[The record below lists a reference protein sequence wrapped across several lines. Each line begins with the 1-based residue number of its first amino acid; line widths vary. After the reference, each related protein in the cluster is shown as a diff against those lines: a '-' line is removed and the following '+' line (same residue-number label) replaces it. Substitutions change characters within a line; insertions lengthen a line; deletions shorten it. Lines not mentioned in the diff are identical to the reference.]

1 MAEERFYPLT
11 PTDLR
16 LKKDLGHDTTGNE
29 YTAHTKLDDLKT
41 VTDAT
46 LNDTADMQPKLGL
59 PDTGTISGDIAII
72 DANVDSIKVTVE
84 DTNTEIHD
92 GTSGLAVLRAREDII
107 EGKIDTVDGK
117 VDIIDTNVDDIES
130 RLGTPTSGTVATHVE
145 NIETLIGAPTYGDVS
160 ADIAN
165 IESKVSQIQNN
176 TRTTIAYAGEMEIPE
191 TGSKY
196 YKISL
201 NNYDT
206 SGNMEDPDSAPTV
219 AVINTDSGSSLNPK
233 LGEWDGS
240 TFTAGTTMT
249 KDSDG
254 RYHIFYQVSSTD
266 NQIQV
271 MFTFTIIE
279 NAVTRLLDRTAK
291 VVDEVHNYFTT
302 TDRTTI
308 NDTNTK
314 VTDIQSKVG
323 TPTHTTLS
331 GDHDALET
339 LGDSIEAKVDILDT
353 NVDHINDTLLPEI
366 RTTTTGT
373 FDRDTMSL
381 EALALAVDDATTEGR
396 LTLFKAAKQSGSIAA
411 SGNETATIDEAAGVA
426 SDKFLVKELRVNP
439 TTSCSDYTVELYEDS
454 TLNSLLVKVENW
466 DYSVDGQLRLM
477 LDLPFFSS
485 NSTKNAYVK
494 ITNNDSVAVTF
505 DIELRAVVAY

>member
-16 LKKDLGHDTTGNE
+16 LKKDLGHDVSPAE
-29 YTAHTKLDDLKT
+29 LTAHEKLDNLKA

-46 LNDTADMQPKLGL
+46 LNDTADMQPKLGI
-59 PDTGTISGDIAII
+59 PDTGTISGDLAVI

-84 DTNTEIHD
+84 DTNTEVHD
-92 GTSGLAVLRAREDII
+92 GTHGLATLRAREDII
-107 EGKIDTVDGK
+107 EGKLDTVDGK
-117 VDIIDTNVDDIES
+117 VDVIDTNVDDIEA
-130 RLGTPTSGTVATHVE
+130 RLGTPTSGTVASHVE

-165 IESKVSQIQNN
+165 LESKVSQIQNN
-176 TRTTIAYAGEMEIPE
+176 TRTTIAMSQEMEIPE
-191 TGSKY
+191 TGTNY

-219 AVINTDSGSSLNPK
+219 TVINTDSGASLDTN

-240 TFTAGTTMT
+240 TFVAGTTMT

-254 RYHIFYQVSSTD
+254 RYHIFYKVSSSD
-266 NQIQV
+266 PQIQT

-279 NAVTRLLDRTAK
+279 NTVTRYIDRTAK
-291 VVDEVHNYFTT
+291 VVDEIHNYFTT
-302 TDRTTI
+302 TDRSTI

-314 VTDIQSKVG
+314 VTDIQNKVG
-323 TPTHTTLS
+323 TPTHVTLA

-339 LGDSIEAKVDILDT
+339 LGNNIEGKVDIIDS
-353 NVDHINDTLLPEI
+353 NVDHINDTLLPEM
-366 RTTTTGT
+366 RTTTSGT

-381 EALALAVDDATTEGR
+381 EALQILIATGNFTAK
-396 LTLFKAAKQSGSIAA
+396 LKLFKAAKQSGSIAA
-411 SGNETATIDEAAGVA
+411 GGNETVILSETEGVA
-426 SDKFLVKELRVNP
+426 SEHFLVKELRVNP
-439 TTSCSDYTVELYEDS
+439 TTSCNKYTVELFEDS
-454 TLNSLLVKVENW
+454 TLNNLLVKVEDW
-466 DYSVDGQLRLM
+466 DYVIDGQLRLM
-477 LDLPFFSS
+477 LDMAFFSS
-485 NSTKNAYVK
+485 DNTKNAYVR

-505 DIELRAVVAY
+505 DVELRAVVAY